1 MSSTVQAQA
10 QVQGD
15 DLIASLRSRRRPHVY
30 VISGPSGVGKD
41 SVIERLRPRYPDIH
55 FAVTATTRQRRPGEI
70 DGIHYYFLDADQF
83 ESRER
88 QEEFLES
95 ADVYGLRYG
104 VPKWPIRE
112 ALGRGQDVIVKVD
125 VQGAATIR
133 ALLPGASFIFIA
145 PESLT
150 TLMQR
155 LRSRKTDDPDALM
168 RRFNTAS
175 QELHAAATFDFVV
188 FNEDGELDLAL
199 EEIDAII
206 VAQRCRTDQR
216 AISL

>member
-1 MSSTVQAQA
+1 MSSTVQAQ
-10 QVQGD
+10 VEGD

-55 FAVTATTRQRRPGEI
+55 FAVTATTRKRRPGEI
-70 DGIHYYFLDADQF
+70 DGIHYYFLDADEF
-83 ESRER
+83 AARER

-112 ALGRGQDVIVKVD
+112 ALERAQDVIVKVD

-133 ALLPGASFIFIA
+133 TLLPGASFIFIA

-155 LRSRKTDDPDALM
+155 LRSRKTDDPEALM

-175 QELHAAATFDFVV
+175 QEMHAAAAFDFVV